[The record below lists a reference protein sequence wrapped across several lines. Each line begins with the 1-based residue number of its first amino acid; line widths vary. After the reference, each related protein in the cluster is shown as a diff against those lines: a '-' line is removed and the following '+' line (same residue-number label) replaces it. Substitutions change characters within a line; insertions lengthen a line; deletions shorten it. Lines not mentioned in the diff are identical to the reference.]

1 MKKAINMDTLDVG
14 DTLDIA
20 VANAIGLEVLTLLGV
35 ERLLNRD
42 DCEHLENV
50 CVLTQMGLQRYQT
63 PDHHGIW
70 ALKPWQPSRDI
81 VVAMEL
87 FDKQSDWILTSMDI
101 GHRVWV
107 VYRDISELESGAAV
121 GESTISAAHAIALA
135 VVTANR

>member
-1 MKKAINMDTLDVG
+1 MDTLDVG

>member
-1 MKKAINMDTLDVG
+1 MTTLDVG

-20 VANAIGLEVLTLLGV
+20 VANAVGLEVLTPLGV
-35 ERLLNRD
+35 ERLLNRG

-50 CVLTQMGLQRYQT
+50 CVLTQIGLQRYQT

-87 FDKQSDWILTSMDI
+87 FDQHNGWFLVN
-101 GHRVWV
+101 H
-107 VYRDISELESGAAV
+107 DISETCHEPRYYRYVYSNVRDFDLGVCLSR
-121 GESTISAAHAIALA
+121 STISAAHAISLA
-135 VVTANR
+135 IVAAKL

>member
-1 MKKAINMDTLDVG
+1 MDTLDVG

-87 FDKQSDWILTSMDI
+87 FDQQQEWYLTSI
-101 GHRVWV
+101 NVGHKLWI
-107 VYRDISELESGAAV
+107 VYRNLDDMMSGLAV
-121 GESTISAAHAIALA
+121 GESKISAAHAIALA